1 MKRLFFMLLLG
12 LAGCADPSVLG
23 NLQPEGELVVVT
35 RNGPT
40 TYYLGA
46 DEPAGF
52 EYELIRAFAD
62 AQGMRLRIKVA
73 FTLEEVFETLQRG
86 EAHIAAAGLTES
98 SERNLL
104 FEPTQS
110 YLEQHPVVV
119 YKAGQYRP
127 RSIDDLAELD
137 IVIMRGSQHAMRLT
151 SLAEINPGIQ
161 WRVLETAESSAV
173 LKAIDNE
180 EAQIALLDSSEFS
193 MQQRLYPRVAEAFQL
208 QETLSTVW
216 YMGSDPRS
224 SEWARDH

>member
-1 MKRLFFMLLLG
+1 
-12 LAGCADPSVLG
+12 
-23 NLQPEGELVVVT
+23 
-35 RNGPT
+35 
-40 TYYLGA
+40 
-46 DEPAGF
+46 
-52 EYELIRAFAD
+52 
-62 AQGMRLRIKVA
+62 MRLRVKVA

-104 FEPTQS
+104 FESTQS

-127 RSIDDLAELD
+127 RSIDDLSDLD
-137 IVIMRGSQHAMRLT
+137 IVILQGSQHAMRLT
-151 SLAEINPGIQ
+151 SLQELNPEIR

-180 EAQIALLDSSEFS
+180 EAQVALLDSSEFS

-208 QETLSTVW
+208 QETLNTVW
-216 YMGSDPRS
+216 YLGSDPRS
-224 SEWARDH
+224 GEWRSEADEFLTVAIEDLSLIHI